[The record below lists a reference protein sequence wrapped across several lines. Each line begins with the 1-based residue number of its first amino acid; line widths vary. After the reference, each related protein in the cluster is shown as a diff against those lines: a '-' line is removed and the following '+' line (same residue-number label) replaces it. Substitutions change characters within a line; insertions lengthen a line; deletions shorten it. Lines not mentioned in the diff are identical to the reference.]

1 MYQAVDKEA
10 MLEEARQQNATIE
23 SYNRGIVVYSQD
35 AVRGVQEIANFIYR
49 TTTYV
54 FFYVFLF
61 NRIKWI

>member
-35 AVRGVQEIANFIYR
+35 AVRGVKEIANFIFR
-49 TTTYV
+49 SSV
-54 FFYVFLF
+54 
-61 NRIKWI
+61 

>member
-1 MYQAVDKEA
+1 MQEQAKA
-10 MLEEARQQNATIE
+10 QNATIE
-23 SYNRGIVVYSQD
+23 SYSKGVVVYSQD